1 MIKPNETSAKS
12 APGLNKPENEMLL
25 MVLEEKLSKTGKKY
39 YTGFMGLNSVYANE
53 SGGKLFVSL
62 QRWKRDETKESSK
75 SKIPL
80 AKEEDVP
87 F

>member
-1 MIKPNETSAKS
+1 MIKPNETSAKP

-53 SGGKLFVSL
+53 SNGRLFVTL
-62 QRWKRDETKESSK
+62 QKWPKKEILPENIK
-75 SKIPL
+75 VPL
-80 AKEEDVP
+80 APEEDVP

>member
-1 MIKPNETSAKS
+1 MIKPNETSAKP

-39 YTGFMGLNSVYANE
+39 YTGFFGLNSIYANE
-53 SGGKLFVSL
+53 SKGKLYVNI
-62 QRWKRDETKESSK
+62 QKWPKKEILPENAK
-75 SKIPL
+75 VPL
-80 AKEEDVP
+80 AAEEDVP